1 MNNNLNIDTGVVRLT
16 INDDP
21 KRVIKFNP
29 SDVVF
34 AEKFYRLI
42 KEFELKQ
49 VSYQARA
56 DEIDAVKEVDDHGI
70 PVNIEDSFEFLKDV
84 CGYMR
89 EKIDSVFGEGT
100 SQTAFEDA
108 VNLEMF
114 EQFFD
119 GITPFIEKA
128 RTQKTQVYTNTEV
141 KRVMK

>member
-49 VSYQARA
+49 VSYQTRA
-56 DEIDAVKEVDDHGI
+56 DEIDAVKDVDEHGI
-70 PVNIEDSFEFLKDV
+70 PANIEDSFEFLKDV

-89 EKIDSVFGEGT
+89 EKIDGVFGEGT

-128 RTQKTQVYTNTEV
+128 RTKKTQAYTNTEV